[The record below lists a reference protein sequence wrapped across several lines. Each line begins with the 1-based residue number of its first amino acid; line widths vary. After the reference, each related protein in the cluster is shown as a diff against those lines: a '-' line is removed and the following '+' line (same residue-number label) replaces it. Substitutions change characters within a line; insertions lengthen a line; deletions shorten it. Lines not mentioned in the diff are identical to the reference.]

1 MSMHP
6 SAVSDLRIA
15 FSFLTRLGPAFLC
28 APEDMGRSV
37 RHFTLVGLVLGIL
50 VTVPALLMPGGAHAT
65 LGALFWVAASVWLT
79 RALHW
84 DGWADLW
91 DAWGSCAEGER
102 FWAILKDSRIGAF
115 GVIGLV
121 TGLGGQLLLSRE
133 LLAHGLWPALVW
145 APALGRAA
153 AALAAGL
160 GTAPPASTLGR
171 LFLAGATPA
180 VVTVQCLLAVVAGSA
195 LCGLGTVL
203 VACAVT
209 GGGVFAMVRLSRRAG
224 GMNGDF
230 LGAAVIWG
238 ELAALLAAALFIA

>member
-1 MSMHP
+1 ML
-6 SAVSDLRIA
+6 SDLHVA
-15 FSFLTRLGPAFLC
+15 FGFLTRLGRGCLC
-28 APEDMGRSV
+28 AQEDMGRSV

-50 VTVPALLMPGGAHAT
+50 VTVPALFIPGGARAT
-65 LGALFWVAASVWLT
+65 LGALFWVGASVWLT

-102 FWAILKDSRIGAF
+102 FWAILKDSHIGAF
-115 GVIGLV
+115 GVIGLAA
-121 TGLGGQLLLSRE
+121 GLGGQVLLSRE
-133 LLAHGLWPALVW
+133 LLASGLWPALVW

-180 VVTVQCLLAVVAGSA
+180 VVTVQCLLAVLAGFA
-195 LCGLGTVL
+195 LCGPRTVL
-203 VACAVT
+203 VACVVA
-209 GGGVFAMVRLSRRAG
+209 GAGLFAMVRLSRRAG

-238 ELAALLAAALFIA
+238 ELAAMFAAALFIA